1 LYTAGGSAGSFRVIA
16 TQQGGTRAD
25 TSAITI
31 TVPAPTL
38 TAVEVSPT
46 TATVGAGT
54 TQQFTAIG
62 RMSDNSTTS
71 IAVTWSATGGSISSG
86 GLYSA
91 GGTAGSFRVI
101 ATQQGG
107 SLADTSV
114 VTLTAPPPPGTAIV
128 LTAHRLASGSGTTL
142 ISAGVPLQPGQLQP
156 GNVSGAGLW
165 RNGSEVAASITAL
178 EGRYAD
184 GSVISLLVQ
193 YDAGTMTKGT
203 AVPGYELRFTGS
215 SVARTGQNAAAIKDV
230 PDGVWALPP
239 AHFKAAV
246 APVYGPLLPLSE
258 TTGTWA
264 AVDADW
270 AHAADT
276 RWESCGE
283 QVTGTEANLSP
294 NVEYTSSKYD
304 QPKNRIIYWA
314 RGGDIKNLERGLR
327 QVAVSRNYQATWQ
340 QWNNQDVLSMSMAYW
355 WTGVA
360 SYRARVLSVAQG
372 AGMNEW
378 MGPPSNPGYDEGRIT
393 ARNMGWAMQAW
404 LLGYGSSMLGN
415 YTALQWLDGLA
426 QRQVTAQATSGTTQ
440 NGRSAVGAW
449 FEYERDAGGF
459 STYGGFPGPTQS
471 NFMAALR
478 AYYLSLYMEY
488 RGPSQVAGIS
498 AAIRRNADFLMTQYD
513 GTARTWH
520 YWSDWTNGDAQVGL
534 ADMRNLALLHTMAY
548 YRAYHDGF
556 GSQYLTQANEAL
568 TAFAANVPNTVQPE
582 ACGQSWSLKVFTE
595 SYYLYPHAMAMANGL

>member
-1 LYTAGGSAGSFRVIA
+1 LSAVVLTPATVSLAPGAAQQFNAAGRMSDGSTSTVSVTWSATGGTISAGRYTAGSTAGTYRVIA
-16 TQQGGTRAD
+16 VQQGGTRAD
-25 TSAITI
+25 TSSITI
-31 TVPAPTL
+31 TAPT
-38 TAVEVSPT
+38 TPT
-46 TATVGAGT
+46 NPV
-54 TQQFTAIG
+54 
-62 RMSDNSTTS
+62 
-71 IAVTWSATGGSISSG
+71 
-86 GLYSA
+86 
-91 GGTAGSFRVI
+91 
-101 ATQQGG
+101 
-107 SLADTSV
+107 
-114 VTLTAPPPPGTAIV
+114 PPPSGSGLA
-128 LTAHRLASGSGTTL
+128 LTAHRLASGSGSTL

-215 SVARTGQNAAAIKDV
+215 SVARAGQNAAAIKDV

-372 AGMNEW
+372 AGMNQW